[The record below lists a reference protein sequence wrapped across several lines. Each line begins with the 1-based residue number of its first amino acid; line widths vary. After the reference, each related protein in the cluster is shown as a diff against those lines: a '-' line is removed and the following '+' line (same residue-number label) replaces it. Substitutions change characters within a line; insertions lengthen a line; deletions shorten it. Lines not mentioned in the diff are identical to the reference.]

1 MAGTLGRPWRKLAI
15 GLGLALGLLW
25 LWRVGTR
32 RRGESMDF
40 TFEFG
45 ETTENG
51 AFFERHPNF
60 YPALEGLCALI
71 NRCFARPIPRPWP
84 EYVCFSLGE
93 SCREDFLE
101 ILFLAANGYG
111 PGASKL
117 LRGLYERAVALAYMV
132 KDPAKAER
140 FARFAAVQEHKAL
153 KDALKVTTE
162 EQWNEVMGS
171 GNTAAEIRNRFE
183 TVKEEFEQTD
193 TYYLMAYANAN
204 LEIHATLASA
214 LREDNRD
221 QDARRT
227 QRREQADTAL
237 FCAAM
242 LLVEV
247 LRSQNTLFALNLS
260 DELQV
265 TEEAIATVWKDSID
279 ARP

>member
-1 MAGTLGRPWRKLAI
+1 
-15 GLGLALGLLW
+15 
-25 LWRVGTR
+25 
-32 RRGESMDF
+32 MDF

-193 TYYLMAYANAN
+193 CRKCKTKRPAITWDLDVAAMVAKVGSPYDTYYLMAYANAN